1 MAKSYVSKID
11 EVKQAKEQMDYQ
23 LKYDNLNNFV
33 MHNKKIEKQLKKKNL
48 YETAVFE
55 KKKEKTDEKFN

>member
-1 MAKSYVSKID
+1 
-11 EVKQAKEQMDYQ
+11 
-23 LKYDNLNNFV
+23 

-55 KKKEKTDEKFN
+55 KKKEKMDEKLNQIRNRMDDNKRN